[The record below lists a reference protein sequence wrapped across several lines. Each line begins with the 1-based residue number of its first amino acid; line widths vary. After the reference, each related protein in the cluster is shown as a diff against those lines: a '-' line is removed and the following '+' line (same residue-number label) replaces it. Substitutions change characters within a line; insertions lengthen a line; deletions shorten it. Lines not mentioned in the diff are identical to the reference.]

1 MIGKVVVVHEKSR
14 RSARAVPLLDLPPG
28 TSAVLRQVTDH
39 HSRAVLRSLGLVEG
53 ALLRIRRAGEPCIIQ
68 VRSTRIGLS
77 KEVARSVHVD
87 VMDEGG
93 A

>member
-1 MIGKVVVVHEKSR
+1 MIGKVVLLHENTGR
-14 RSARAVPLLDLPPG
+14 PARAVPLLDLPPG
-28 TSAVLRQVTDH
+28 TRAVLRQVTDH

-53 ALLRIRRAGEPCIIQ
+53 ALVRICRAGEPCIIQ

-77 KEVARSVHVD
+77 KAVARSVHVVVID
-87 VMDEGG
+87 DGG